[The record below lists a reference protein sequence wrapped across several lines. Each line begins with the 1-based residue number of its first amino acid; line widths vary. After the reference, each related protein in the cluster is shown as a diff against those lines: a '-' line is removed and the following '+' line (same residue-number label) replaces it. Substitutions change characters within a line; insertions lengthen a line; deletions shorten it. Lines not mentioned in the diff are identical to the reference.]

1 VYPKSLMRL
10 IRIPPLSSSCNAPVL
25 AGWSVRSGNS
35 VIRSATSR
43 AMRAGAGSLTSTSH
57 GLPRPLQRRINV
69 SENTVTT
76 PNTTNTQLQ
85 KNALGVAGIV
95 FLVLAAV
102 APLTG
107 IVVVASLAIA
117 LGNGGGTPASFLI
130 VAILLLLFAVGYA
143 QMSKQL
149 VNAGG
154 FYAFVVKGL
163 GRTGGLV
170 AGLIATLGYNFF
182 VVGTIGTSGFFMQIV
197 IADLTGFELNWYV
210 WGLASI
216 IVCFLMARRG
226 VNFSSKV
233 LGVSLVLETLIL
245 VVFDISVLVQTGYD
259 VSAFGPAAVFSGSLP
274 IGLLLAATGF
284 LGFEATALFSEEARQ
299 PLRTIPRATYIAICS
314 IGLILGVTTWAV
326 VSATGV
332 AQAQATALE
341 HLPTGDLIFSL
352 SERYLGTVM
361 TDIMMILLL
370 VSLFAAMLAFHNS
383 ATRYLYALGRAKV
396 LPSALARTRTNG
408 APQFAGIVQAV
419 FAAVVAGLFA
429 LAGLDPISSL
439 VPSMI
444 GFGTLCVLVLQ
455 ALAALSIVVY
465 FRRSGDPRWWSTFVA
480 PGIGFLG
487 LLAIVILAI
496 ANFDIVAGST
506 ELAVR
511 LLPLL
516 LVVALVGG
524 IVYAAYLRRSKPAVY
539 DGLATDLEQFDA
551 PAETSTLVN

>member
-1 VYPKSLMRL
+1 MSESNAHTRL
-10 IRIPPLSSSCNAPVL
+10 KA
-25 AGWSVRSGNS
+25 NS
-35 VIRSATSR
+35 
-43 AMRAGAGSLTSTSH
+43 
-57 GLPRPLQRRINV
+57 
-69 SENTVTT
+69 
-76 PNTTNTQLQ
+76 
-85 KNALGVAGIV
+85 LGVAGIV

-117 LGNGGGTPASFLI
+117 LGNGGGTPASFFI
-130 VAILLLLFAVGYA
+130 VAVVLLLFAVGYA

-154 FYAFVVKGL
+154 FYAFVVTGL

-182 VVGTIGTSGFFMQIV
+182 VVGTIGTSGFFMQTV
-197 IADLTGFELNWYV
+197 IADLTGFNLNWYV
-210 WGLASI
+210 WGLLSI
-216 IVCFLMARRG
+216 IVSFIMARRG
-226 VNFSSKV
+226 VDFSSKI
-233 LGVSLVLETLIL
+233 LGVSLVLETAILI
-245 VVFDISVLVQTGYD
+245 VFDISVLVQKGYD
-259 VSAFGPAAVFSGSLP
+259 IAAFSPQAVFSGSLP

-284 LGFEATALFSEEARQ
+284 LGFEATALFGEEAKR
-299 PLRTIPRATYIAICS
+299 PLKTIPRATYVAICS
-314 IGLILGVTTWAV
+314 IGVILGVTTWAV

-332 AQAQATALE
+332 AQAQQVALK

-352 SERYLGTVM
+352 SQQYLGTVM

-383 ATRYLYALGRAKV
+383 ATRYLYALGRARV
-396 LPSALARTRTNG
+396 LPRALARTRPNG
-408 APQFAGIVQAV
+408 APQLAGIVQAG

-455 ALAALSIVVY
+455 TLAALSIVVY
-465 FRRSGDPRWWSTFVA
+465 FRRRRDPRWWSTFVA
-480 PGIGFLG
+480 PGIGFIA
-487 LLAIVILAI
+487 LLLIVIMAIV
-496 ANFDIVAGST
+496 NFDIVAGSDA
-506 ELAVR
+506 LLIR

-516 LVVALVGG
+516 LVVAVVGG
-524 IVYAAYLRRSKPAVY
+524 VGYGWYLRRSKPEVY
-539 DGLATDLEQFDA
+539 DALATDLEKFN
-551 PAETSTLVN
+551 PHAETPETPAQEPVA

>member
-1 VYPKSLMRL
+1 MSETRAHDRL
-10 IRIPPLSSSCNAPVL
+10 KA
-25 AGWSVRSGNS
+25 NS
-35 VIRSATSR
+35 
-43 AMRAGAGSLTSTSH
+43 
-57 GLPRPLQRRINV
+57 
-69 SENTVTT
+69 
-76 PNTTNTQLQ
+76 
-85 KNALGVAGIV
+85 LGVAGIV

-130 VAILLLLFAVGYA
+130 VAVVLLLFAVGYA

-182 VVGTIGTSGFFMQIV
+182 VVGTIGTSGFFMQTV
-197 IADLTGFELNWYV
+197 IADLTGLNLHWYV

-216 IVCFLMARRG
+216 VVSFLMARRG
-226 VNFSSKV
+226 VDFSSKI

-245 VVFDISVLVQTGYD
+245 VVFDISVLVQKGFD
-259 VSAFGPAAVFSGSLP
+259 LAAFGPQAVFSGSLP

-284 LGFEATALFSEEARQ
+284 LGFEATALFSEEAKR
-299 PLRTIPRATYIAICS
+299 PLKTIPRATYVAICA
-314 IGLILGVTTWAV
+314 IGLILAVTTWAV

-332 AQAQATALE
+332 EQAQEVALK

-352 SERYLGTVM
+352 SQQYLGPVM

-383 ATRYLYALGRAKV
+383 ATRYLYALGRARV
-396 LPSALARTRTNG
+396 LPSALARTRPNG
-408 APQFAGIVQAV
+408 APQLAGIVQAV

-465 FRRSGDPRWWSTFVA
+465 FRRRRDPRWWSTFVA
-480 PGIGFLG
+480 PGIGFLA
-487 LLAIVILAI
+487 LLVIVIMAIV
-496 ANFDIVAGST
+496 NFDIVAGSDA
-506 ELAVR
+506 LIIR

-524 IVYAAYLRRSKPAVY
+524 IGYGWYLRRSKPAVY
-539 DGLATDLEQFDA
+539 DALATDLEKFNAHAATDEQA
-551 PAETSTLVN
+551 AEPVA